1 MSWRGTIIL
10 FVVLVGL
17 AGAYYALQQREVE
30 KAQRIEAAKRL
41 FDWDASAVSRLKLQ
55 QIEAAAVVGERVGEG
70 WKIVE
75 PNPSIPAFVPLWNRV
90 AEQLAG
96 LMNERSIEPTSGLN
110 LADYGLDIPV
120 LQVEASVNGE
130 EVSLRFGALEPT
142 QERRYAL
149 LGEASLFLVHKN
161 AFFELNRSL
170 EDLWNKF
177 TVDDREANILRL
189 EFAQIWTGEGDSA
202 MENPPA
208 VGEESPPII
217 AAREAVDKPWKLI
230 APRQAAANQE
240 IINAIVQELQF
251 AVGRKFIDN
260 VESLADYGMQPAR
273 LRITMVD
280 DREGRAQT
288 FLFGGFEPESNGLYV
303 RRPDR
308 DGVFVLDPQ
317 IVTLLPRSPD
327 EFQERRLVTQQAA
340 ETERIEIVHR
350 GEQTVIRN
358 DEERGWVVESEVPFD
373 TDQAAVSTYITALKR
388 AAGERI
394 ILAEPAEVGLAEPET
409 TVSMYPKGG
418 GAPSMVRLQS
428 QWEEDGFM
436 VAQQDLGAI
445 MTLPVSQGELLQ
457 VDRMHFRSRKLWS
470 FVPAEIMEVA
480 LRFEDKDYQFKRAH
494 GTWAALAPDNLRL
507 PDGSALDA
515 WLERVSE
522 LRVISPRPESGMDA
536 AAAGLDAPLLDAVFT
551 GESTSL
557 GPLRVGAATPEK
569 MLQRYIAVE
578 GQEGIYRVDQKF
590 IDATR
595 EFLSTLAPK

>member
-1 MSWRGTIIL
+1 MSWRGTLFL

-17 AGAYYALQQREVE
+17 AGAYYALQQREAQT
-30 KAQRIEAAKRL
+30 AQRIEAAKRL

-55 QIEAAAVVGERVGEG
+55 QIEAAAVVGERVDGG
-70 WKIVE
+70 WRILE
-75 PNPSIPAFVPLWNRV
+75 PNPSIPPFEPLWNRV

-96 LMNERSIEPTSGLN
+96 LMKERSIEPPSGLN
-110 LADYGLDIPV
+110 LADYGLDIPA
-120 LQVEASVNGE
+120 LRVEARVNGE
-130 EVSLRFGALEPT
+130 EISIRFGALDPT

-149 LGEASLFLVHKN
+149 LGEGDLFLVHKN

-170 EDLWNKF
+170 EDLRNKF

-189 EFAQIWTGEGDSA
+189 EFAQIWTGEDGA
-202 MENPPA
+202 TMENPPA

-217 AAREAVDKPWKLI
+217 VAREAVDKPWKLI

-240 IINAIVQELQF
+240 IVNAIVQELQF

-288 FLFGGFEPESNGLYV
+288 FLFGGFEPETNGLYV

-327 EFQERRLVTQQAA
+327 EFQERRLLTQQAT
-340 ETERIEIVHR
+340 EMERIEIVHR
-350 GEQTVIRN
+350 GASTVIRN
-358 DEERGWVVESEVPFD
+358 DDERGWVVESEAPFD

-394 ILAEPAEVGLAEPET
+394 LLAEPAEVGLDEPET
-409 TVSMYPKGG
+409 SVTMYPKGG
-418 GAPSMVRLQS
+418 GAPSVVRLQS
-428 QWEEDGFM
+428 QWEEEGYM

-445 MTLPVSQGELLQ
+445 MTLPRSQGELLQ

-470 FVPAEIMEVA
+470 LAPAEIMEVA
-480 LRFEDKDYQFKRAH
+480 LRFEETDYRFKRAH
-494 GTWAALAPDNLRL
+494 GTWAAVAPDNLRL
-507 PDGSALDA
+507 PDGSALDE
-515 WLERVSE
+515 WLKRVAE

-536 AAAGLDAPLLDAVFT
+536 ATAGLVDPLLDVVFT
-551 GESTSL
+551 GEATSL

-569 MLQRYIAVE
+569 MLQRYISVA

-595 EFLSTLAPK
+595 ELLSTLAPK